1 MRADDD
7 LTIAGNL
14 IAGRE
19 LPIGADD
26 CAVCPDLAASN
37 TLSAEPGVYIAPDSG
52 DLRLRPGISEPAPV
66 LPPLSWDDSGGPRP

>member
-37 TLSAEPGVYIAPDSG
+37 TLSAGPGVFVAPESG
-52 DLRLRPGISEPAPV
+52 DLRLRPVIPEPAPG
-66 LPPLSWDDSGGPRP
+66 LPTPTWDDSGGPRP